1 MVQNVSAQRFFTL
14 IFLYFIKT
22 TNLCWKYYN
31 HKKKQQELPPPPDPS
46 KIDNYKNFDE
56 LCKRVTKLSL
66 KSYWKIN
73 CSNTVH
79 LFKTDPIYENPVLDI
94 FVSDTFNFI
103 IRVFARCLHT
113 DHEINKNYN
122 TSVNNITVLDLVK
135 VLSNYRVCEGIKNQ
149 QILSYC
155 NQHVAFKKI
164 WPLRE

>member
-103 IRVFARCLHT
+103 IRVFARCQHT

-122 TSVNNITVLDLVK
+122 SSVNNITVSDL
-135 VLSNYRVCEGIKNQ
+135 L
-149 QILSYC
+149 
-155 NQHVAFKKI
+155 
-164 WPLRE
+164 